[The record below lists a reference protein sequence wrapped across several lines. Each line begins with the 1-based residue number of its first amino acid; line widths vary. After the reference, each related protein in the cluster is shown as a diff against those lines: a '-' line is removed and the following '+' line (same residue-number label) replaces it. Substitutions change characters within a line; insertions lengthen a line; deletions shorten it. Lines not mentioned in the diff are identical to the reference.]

1 VGFSPRPHGLR
12 FVRFQANGFAL
23 ECCAERAMRPYFLRV
38 ALCQTHFIL
47 PTFLFGLAPTWGAE
61 QKQASDVTAPN
72 ANVAQATP
80 PALEHFESAI
90 YPTEASQAG
99 LEATVTLRLDIDAGG
114 RVTAVKV
121 VESAGHGFDEAAV
134 DAARRFTFSPARRGE
149 LPVASRILYRYAFT
163 LSPKPENDKPATPA
177 APETGELRGAILGG
191 DPPAAIAGA
200 EVRAQGADGQ
210 SFRALTDATGHF
222 TFPHM
227 SAGEYIIH
235 VETKGFEPVVVN
247 ESVNVNQAT
256 DLKYTLVP
264 KQQDEFEVTVH
275 GAAVHRE
282 VTHYALS
289 RRELLRVPGTFGD
302 AVHSVEAMPSVA
314 RAPAFSG
321 DLIVRGSAPQDTQV
335 FVDGTLVP
343 RVFHYGSLSSVVP
356 SEMIETL
363 QFYPSNFSVRY
374 GRGMGGI
381 VELGLRQTNA
391 DGKYHGSA
399 QMDFINLRANA
410 EGPIPALRGWS
421 FMAGG
426 RISYVDRWLVP
437 VLRSSGS
444 AIEGMPRYS
453 DYQMYLERKLRRNG
467 VIRIGFFG
475 AQDKYVPIKENPT
488 DWRAPTDAFGHM
500 QAIARIPLS
509 TDVNL
514 RASWSMG
521 RINSNSYGDDGRLST
536 YSANLA
542 TARTELSA
550 ATGQLGIARIGA
562 DLFYAPFKVGAVT
575 DVAQSGGVLASA
587 DTGAPSLRSLSLHG
601 VFFRP
606 AAFAEYEFAPSART
620 NVTAGV
626 RLDYTKDTSE
636 FDVAPRIAA
645 RQAVTN
651 SPYSPILKSGIGLF
665 YQPPQPGQTLPEIGN
680 PELQSQRALHSMV
693 GVEQPLSKLVTA
705 SVEAFDKEFNHLI
718 SRRTDGSGNTTTE
731 NSGTGRAYGLD
742 LLLRYRPDARFF
754 GWVAY
759 TLSRSTRQGAPDQLS
774 RLFIYDETH
783 ILNVLG
789 SYQLG
794 RGWELGARFRY
805 MTGFLYGA
813 CAGGLF
819 DNSIGTYR
827 CYGPRTQRR
836 LAPFHQLDLRVEKT
850 WTYEHFKVSAYMD
863 VINAYFH
870 NSEDYAI
877 PKYDYSGVK
886 TLSLSLPLLPSFG
899 VRGEF

>member
-1 VGFSPRPHGLR
+1 M
-12 FVRFQANGFAL
+12 
-23 ECCAERAMRPYFLRV
+23 EPYFLRA
-38 ALCQTHFIL
+38 ALRRTHLSFL
-47 PTFLFGLAPTWGAE
+47 TFSLGLVPAWAAE
-61 QKQASDVTAPN
+61 QGQVKSPAPPSTEM
-72 ANVAQATP
+72 APVTP
-80 PALEHFESAI
+80 PELEHFEAAA
-90 YPTEASQAG
+90 YPVAASQAG
-99 LEATVTLRLDIDAGG
+99 LEATVLLRLDIDADG
-114 RVTAVKV
+114 RVTAVAV
-121 VESAGHGFDEAAV
+121 VDAAGHGFDEVAV
-134 DAARRFTFSPARRGE
+134 QAARHFTFKPAKRGE
-149 LPVASRILYRYAFT
+149 SAVASRILYRYAFT
-163 LSPKPENDKPATPA
+163 LSPKTDDDKPRTPA
-177 APETGELRGAILGG
+177 VPQTGELRGAILGG
-191 DPPAAIAGA
+191 DPPATIAGA

-210 SFRALTDATGHF
+210 TVQAVTDATGHF
-222 TFPHM
+222 VFPQLPP
-227 SAGEYIIH
+227 GEYVIR
-235 VETKGFEPVVVN
+235 VETDGFEPVLVK
-247 ESVNVNQAT
+247 ESVDSNQAT
-256 DLKYTLVP
+256 DLKYTLIP

-282 VTHYALS
+282 VTHYELS

-302 AVHSVEAMPSVA
+302 AVHAVEAMPSVA

-321 DLIVRGSAPQDTQV
+321 ALIVRGSAPQDTQV

-343 RVFHYGSLSSVVP
+343 QVFHYGSLSSVVP

-381 VELGLRQTNA
+381 VDLGLRQTNV
-391 DGKYHGSA
+391 DGQYHGSA

-444 AIEGMPRYS
+444 AITGMPRYS
-453 DYQMYLERKLRRNG
+453 DYQMYLERKLPKNG

-488 DWRAPTDAFGHM
+488 DWRAPTDAFGHV
-500 QAIARIPLS
+500 QAIMRVPLS

-521 RINSNSYGDDGRLST
+521 RINSSSYGDDGRQST
-536 YSANLA
+536 YTANLA

-550 ATGQLGIARIGA
+550 ATGHWGIARVGA
-562 DLFYAPFKVGAVT
+562 DLFYAPFKFGTVT
-575 DVAQSGGVLASA
+575 DVAQSGGALASR
-587 DTGAPSLRSLSLHG
+587 DTGAPRLRALSLHG

-606 AAFAEYEFAPSART
+606 GTFAEYEFAPSART

-626 RLDYTKDTSE
+626 RLDYTKDTSKV
-636 FDVAPRIAA
+636 DVAPRIAA
-645 RQAVTN
+645 RQALSN

-665 YQPPQPGQTLPEIGN
+665 YQPPLPQQTLPEIGN
-680 PELQSQRALHSMV
+680 TDLKSQRALHSML
-693 GVEQPLSKLVTA
+693 GVEQPLSQQVTL
-705 SVEAFDKEFNHLI
+705 SVEAFDKEMQNLI
-718 SRRTDGSGNTTTE
+718 FTRVDGSGNTVTE

-742 LLLRYRPDARFF
+742 FLLRYRPDARFF

-759 TLSRSTRQGAPDQLS
+759 TLSRSTRQPAPDEPS

-783 ILNVLG
+783 LLNVLG
-789 SYQLG
+789 SYELG

-805 MTGFLYGA
+805 MTGFLYRA
-813 CAGGLF
+813 CTGGLY
-819 DNSIGTYR
+819 NNATGTYS
-827 CYGPRTQRR
+827 CYGPLTQRR
-836 LAPFHQLDLRVEKT
+836 LAPFHQLDLRIEKT
-850 WTYEHFKVSAYMD
+850 WSYEHFKVSAYMD

-870 NSEDYAI
+870 NSQDYAI
-877 PKYDYSGVK
+877 PNYDFSGVK
-886 TLSLSLPLLPSFG
+886 PLSLSLPLLPSVG